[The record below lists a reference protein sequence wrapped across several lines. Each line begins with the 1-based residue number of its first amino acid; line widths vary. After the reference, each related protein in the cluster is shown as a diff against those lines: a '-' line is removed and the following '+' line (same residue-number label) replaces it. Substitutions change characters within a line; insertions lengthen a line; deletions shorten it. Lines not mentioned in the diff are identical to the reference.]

1 MQAILGTAGTS
12 KGQQACHMTD
22 SPVKI
27 TVSVNVLDGRVQFTI
42 VSRHAVRAYGEGE
55 VQLHSYVSAA
65 LDRGGQLHVA
75 AALILETLTCYPLRR
90 RLDGLK
96 KESDVSEKR
105 KLFLLPGIDPRYL
118 SCQARII
125 GTTRTTQFLFSVVCI
140 SYFKFYKTIILE
152 MWQ

>member
-1 MQAILGTAGTS
+1 MCFSRIAMQAILGTAGTS

-75 AALILETLTCYPLRR
+75 AALILETITCYPLSR

-105 KLFLLPGIDPRYL
+105 KTFSAAWNRSTISQL
-118 SCQARII
+118 SGPYYRHYTYNAI
-125 GTTRTTQFLFSVVCI
+125 SVLCSVH
-140 SYFKFYKTIILE
+140 FVF
-152 MWQ
+152 